1 VLVGVVVVAAAL
13 VSPCDCESALRLP
26 FPSAYS
32 AINSEIEMK
41 PLVIFYSITKYINNL
56 TMVG

>member
-1 VLVGVVVVAAAL
+1 VLVGVVVVVAAL
-13 VSPCDCESALRLP
+13 LPPCDCESALRLP

-41 PLVIFYSITKYINNL
+41 QLEIFYSITKYINNL
-56 TMVG
+56 TTVG